1 MSDTITDLAGK
12 TDISPDQAEKGLGA
26 VLGFLQDKLP
36 TDTFSQVRAAVPG
49 SDGMMAAAESDQESS
64 GGGVLGAV
72 TAMVGKLFG
81 GSGTELVSKLSGL
94 GFSAEQVT
102 SFLPNVLEFLKARLP
117 EGLMSK
123 VSGLLPGPKEAEE

>member
-1 MSDTITDLAGK
+1 MADTVTDLADK
-12 TDISPDQAEKGLGA
+12 TGISPDQAQKGLGA
-26 VLGFLQDKLP
+26 VLGVLQNKLP
-36 TDTFSQVRAAVPG
+36 ADTFSQVSAAIPG
-49 SDGMMAAAESDQESS
+49 SDGMMAAAESGQGSS
-64 GGGVLGAV
+64 SGGVLGAV

>member
-1 MSDTITDLAGK
+1 MADTVTDLADK
-12 TDISPDQAEKGLGA
+12 TGISPDQAQKGLGA
-26 VLGFLQDKLP
+26 VLGVLQNKLP
-36 TDTFSQVRAAVPG
+36 ADTFSQVSAAIPG
-49 SDGMMAAAESDQESS
+49 SDGMMAAAESDQGSS
-64 GGGVLGAV
+64 SGGVLGAV